1 LGKPSSD
8 SMPAVSSCYRLVIGA
23 WLLRGRPF
31 LRGEILTAERGG
43 HGGPPLQD
51 LTGKALDSAVTND
64 AGSRDLK
71 SLPSSTTS
79 IRKVALAS
87 LIGTTIE
94 WYDFFLYGT
103 ASALIF
109 NKLFFPNYDPLT
121 GTFAAVGTY
130 AVGFAARPIG
140 GIVCGHYGDR
150 IGRKSMLIL
159 TLLIMGIAT
168 FLIGCLPTYNQIG
181 IWAPILLV
189 VLRVAQGFAAGGEWA
204 GAVLMAVEHAP
215 AGRRGFYGS
224 WPQIGV
230 PAGLLLSTLI
240 FGQITKLPE
249 EVLFGWGWRVAF
261 LLSFILVGVGLFVRL
276 AIIESPLFAE
286 IKEAGTESRAPI
298 IDAVREH
305 PRNVLLAMGARLA
318 ENGAFYLYTVFVL
331 TYATQSKIGFSRS
344 AVLAAIS
351 IAALI
356 ELFTMPTFGAL
367 SDRFGRRPVY
377 LFGAIFT
384 ALFAFPFFWMIESS
398 NTTLMVLAIV
408 FALVFGHS
416 AMYGPQASFFSE
428 LFGTRVR
435 YSGASLGYQLSSV
448 IAGGL
453 SPLIATGLLR
463 RYSTSWPIALL
474 IVIMATVTTVSVYVA
489 AETAHTNIGSEN
501 DAPTTENPAM
511 EVELR

>member
-1 LGKPSSD
+1 MKPS
-8 SMPAVSSCYRLVIGA
+8 
-23 WLLRGRPF
+23 
-31 LRGEILTAERGG
+31 
-43 HGGPPLQD
+43 
-51 LTGKALDSAVTND
+51 
-64 AGSRDLK
+64 
-71 SLPSSTTS
+71 PSNITS
-79 IRKVALAS
+79 IRRVAIAS
-87 LIGTTIE
+87 FIGTTIE

-109 NKLFFPNYDPLT
+109 GRLFFPNYDPLT
-121 GTFAAVGTY
+121 GTLASFGTY

-140 GIVCGHYGDR
+140 GIVCGHYGDK

-168 FLIGCLPTYNQIG
+168 FLIGCLPTYSQIG
-181 IWAPILLV
+181 IWAPIMLV
-189 VLRVAQGFAAGGEWA
+189 VLRVAQGFGVGGEWG

-230 PAGLLLSTLI
+230 PAGLLLSTVV

-249 EVLFGWGWRVAF
+249 EALFGWGWRVAF
-261 LLSFILVGVGLFVRL
+261 LLSFILIGVGLFVRL
-276 AIIESPLFAE
+276 AIVESPLFTR
-286 IKEAGTESRAPI
+286 IKEAGGESRAPI
-298 IDAVREH
+298 LDAVRDH
-305 PRNVLLAMGARLA
+305 PKSVLLAMGARLA

-331 TYATQSKIGFSRS
+331 TYATQSSIGFSRS
-344 AVLAAIS
+344 TVLAAIS
-351 IAALI
+351 IAAVI
-356 ELFTMPTFGAL
+356 ELFSMPAFGAL

-384 ALFAFPFFWMIESS
+384 AMFAFPFFWMIESS
-398 NTTLMVLAIV
+398 NSTLMVLAIV
-408 FALVFGHS
+408 LALVFGHS

-463 RYSTSWPIALL
+463 RYGASWPIALL
-474 IVIMATVTTVSVYVA
+474 IVGMGLVTAISVFLA
-489 AETAHTNIGSEN
+489 AETAHSEMGSKHTRSTR
-501 DAPTTENPAM
+501 A
-511 EVELR
+511 VR